1 MIENG
6 LHQVMKKH
14 AWRFPISA
22 AFIIIF
28 DDATICRDYF
38 WLTTR
43 QCMSETTL
51 ISVRVP
57 KDVAKR
63 LAKLADATERS
74 KSYVA
79 GQAIE
84 EFLTL
89 QEWQVK
95 AIREGIA
102 QADAGKLSPHG
113 EAVKRLKRWGQRGD
127 RVDRGR
133 AARS

>member
-1 MIENG
+1 M
-6 LHQVMKKH
+6 
-14 AWRFPISA
+14 
-22 AFIIIF
+22 
-28 DDATICRDYF
+28 T
-38 WLTTR
+38 
-43 QCMSETTL
+43 ETTL

-63 LAKLADATERS
+63 LAKLAEAVDRS

-95 AIREGIA
+95 AIRQGVTE
-102 QADAGKLSPHG
+102 ADAGKLLPHR
-113 EAVKRLKRWGQRGD
+113 EAIKHIKTWGRRG
-127 RVDRGR
+127 
-133 AARS
+133 A

>member
-1 MIENG
+1 M
-6 LHQVMKKH
+6 
-14 AWRFPISA
+14 A
-22 AFIIIF
+22 
-28 DDATICRDYF
+28 D
-38 WLTTR
+38 
-43 QCMSETTL
+43 TTL

-63 LAKLADATERS
+63 LRALAQATDRS

-95 AIREGIA
+95 AIRQGIA
-102 QADAGKLSPHG
+102 EANAGKLIPHD
-113 EAVKRLKRWGQRGD
+113 EAVKRLRRWGRRGT
-127 RVDRGR
+127 
-133 AARS
+133 

>member
-1 MIENG
+1 M
-6 LHQVMKKH
+6 
-14 AWRFPISA
+14 A
-22 AFIIIF
+22 
-28 DDATICRDYF
+28 
-38 WLTTR
+38 
-43 QCMSETTL
+43 ETTL

-63 LAKLADATERS
+63 LAKLAGATERS
-74 KSYVA
+74 KSYIA

-102 QADAGKLSPHG
+102 EADAGKLMPHE
-113 EAVKRLKRWGQRGD
+113 EAVKRLKKWGWRG
-127 RVDRGR
+127 
-133 AARS
+133 A

>member
-1 MIENG
+1 M
-6 LHQVMKKH
+6 
-14 AWRFPISA
+14 P
-22 AFIIIF
+22 
-28 DDATICRDYF
+28 D
-38 WLTTR
+38 
-43 QCMSETTL
+43 TTL
-51 ISVRVP
+51 ISVRVS

-63 LAKLADATERS
+63 LAKLAGATERS

-102 QADAGKLSPHG
+102 EADAGELMPHK
-113 EAVKRLKRWGQRGD
+113 EAVKRLKKWR
-127 RVDRGR
+127 
-133 AARS
+133 RSGA

>member
-1 MIENG
+1 
-6 LHQVMKKH
+6 
-14 AWRFPISA
+14 
-22 AFIIIF
+22 
-28 DDATICRDYF
+28 
-38 WLTTR
+38 
-43 QCMSETTL
+43 MSGTTL

-57 KDVAKR
+57 KSVAKR
-63 LAKLADATERS
+63 LATLAEATDRS

-102 QADAGKLSPHG
+102 EAEAGKLAPHQ
-113 EAVKRLKRWGQRGD
+113 EAVKRIKRWGKRG
-127 RVDRGR
+127 
-133 AARS
+133 A

>member
-1 MIENG
+1 
-6 LHQVMKKH
+6 
-14 AWRFPISA
+14 
-22 AFIIIF
+22 
-28 DDATICRDYF
+28 
-38 WLTTR
+38 
-43 QCMSETTL
+43 MSQTTL

-63 LAKLADATERS
+63 LAKLAEATDRS

-95 AIREGIA
+95 AIQQGIA
-102 QADAGKLSPHG
+102 EADAGKLAPQA
-113 EAVKRLKRWGQRGD
+113 EAVKRLKAWGRRG
-127 RVDRGR
+127 
-133 AARS
+133 A

>member
-1 MIENG
+1 MPE
-6 LHQVMKKH
+6 
-14 AWRFPISA
+14 
-22 AFIIIF
+22 
-28 DDATICRDYF
+28 TI
-38 WLTTR
+38 
-43 QCMSETTL
+43 L
-51 ISVRVP
+51 ISVRVT

-63 LAKLADATERS
+63 LSKLADATERS

-102 QADAGKLSPHG
+102 EADAGKSMPHSD
-113 EAVKRLKRWGQRGD
+113 AVKRLRTWGRRG
-127 RVDRGR
+127 
-133 AARS
+133 A

>member
-1 MIENG
+1 M
-6 LHQVMKKH
+6 
-14 AWRFPISA
+14 A
-22 AFIIIF
+22 
-28 DDATICRDYF
+28 
-38 WLTTR
+38 
-43 QCMSETTL
+43 ETSL

-63 LAKLADATERS
+63 LAELADAIDRS

-95 AIREGIA
+95 AIRQGLAEA
-102 QADAGKLSPHG
+102 NTGKLLPHA
-113 EAVKRLKRWGQRGD
+113 EAVKRLKRWGRRG
-127 RVDRGR
+127 
-133 AARS
+133 A

>member
-1 MIENG
+1 MT
-6 LHQVMKKH
+6 Q
-14 AWRFPISA
+14 
-22 AFIIIF
+22 
-28 DDATICRDYF
+28 
-38 WLTTR
+38 
-43 QCMSETTL
+43 TTL

-63 LAKLADATERS
+63 LAKLAEATDRS

-95 AIREGIA
+95 AIQQGIA
-102 QADAGKLSPHG
+102 EADAGKLTPHAD
-113 EAVKRLKRWGQRGD
+113 AVKRLRTWGRRG
-127 RVDRGR
+127 
-133 AARS
+133 A

>member
-1 MIENG
+1 MAESI
-6 LHQVMKKH
+6 
-14 AWRFPISA
+14 
-22 AFIIIF
+22 
-28 DDATICRDYF
+28 
-38 WLTTR
+38 
-43 QCMSETTL
+43 L

-63 LAKLADATERS
+63 LAKLATVTERS
-74 KSYVA
+74 KSYIA

-102 QADAGKLSPHG
+102 EADAGKLLPHE
-113 EAVKRLKRWGQRGD
+113 EAVKRLKRWGRRGT
-127 RVDRGR
+127 
-133 AARS
+133 

>member
-1 MIENG
+1 M
-6 LHQVMKKH
+6 
-14 AWRFPISA
+14 A
-22 AFIIIF
+22 A
-28 DDATICRDYF
+28 
-38 WLTTR
+38 
-43 QCMSETTL
+43 TTL

-63 LAKLADATERS
+63 LANLADATDRS
-74 KSYVA
+74 KSYIA

-102 QADAGKLSPHG
+102 EADAGKLLPHN
-113 EAVKRLKRWGQRGD
+113 EAVKRLKRWGRRG
-127 RVDRGR
+127 
-133 AARS
+133 A

>member
-1 MIENG
+1 MLVG
-6 LHQVMKKH
+6 GTPV
-14 AWRFPISA
+14 A
-22 AFIIIF
+22 
-28 DDATICRDYF
+28 D
-38 WLTTR
+38 
-43 QCMSETTL
+43 TTL

-63 LAKLADATERS
+63 LRALAKATDRS

-95 AIREGIA
+95 AIRQGIA
-102 QADAGKLSPHG
+102 EANAGKLIPHD
-113 EAVKRLKRWGQRGD
+113 EAVKRLRRWGRRGT
-127 RVDRGR
+127 
-133 AARS
+133 

>member
-1 MIENG
+1 M
-6 LHQVMKKH
+6 
-14 AWRFPISA
+14 ADTA
-22 AFIIIF
+22 
-28 DDATICRDYF
+28 
-38 WLTTR
+38 
-43 QCMSETTL
+43 L

-63 LAKLADATERS
+63 LADLANATDRS

-95 AIREGIA
+95 AIRQGVAEA
-102 QADAGKLSPHG
+102 NAGKLVPHAD
-113 EAVKRLKRWGQRGD
+113 AVKRLKRWGRRG
-127 RVDRGR
+127 
-133 AARS
+133 A